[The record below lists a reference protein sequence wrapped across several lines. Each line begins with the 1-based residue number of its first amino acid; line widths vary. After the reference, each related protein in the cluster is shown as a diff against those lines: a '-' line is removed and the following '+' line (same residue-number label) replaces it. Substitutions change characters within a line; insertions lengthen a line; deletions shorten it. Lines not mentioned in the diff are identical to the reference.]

1 MWAHLHLGNNSQR
14 DEQGPQAWCNV
25 TDSAANGG
33 EIYKSFLPA
42 FLCKEFIQKRRKE
55 TEKKEENPG
64 IIQPLYLLG
73 RCNPAKWNISVPY
86 LLAIDE
92 LGIVDFIK
100 VVIDPCPHYLLLAH
114 RANTPGTAYHASC
127 SRMKWTL
134 QTSFPGGLEG
144 MSRCSIPLFTL
155 FSLPPFVWIHTPSG
169 WQP

>member
-1 MWAHLHLGNNSQR
+1 MEGKYTRAFFLHFSAKNLYKKEGRKQR
-14 DEQGPQAWCNV
+14 K
-25 TDSAANGG
+25 
-33 EIYKSFLPA
+33 I
-42 FLCKEFIQKRRKE
+42 
-55 TEKKEENPG
+55 EENPG

-127 SRMKWTL
+127 SCMKWTL

-144 MSRCSIPLFTL
+144 MSRCTIPLFTL
-155 FSLPPFVWIHTPSG
+155 FSLPPSFESIPLQAGNPNMYDAYYLNKNMTPLRKSSSEILRHEK
-169 WQP
+169 